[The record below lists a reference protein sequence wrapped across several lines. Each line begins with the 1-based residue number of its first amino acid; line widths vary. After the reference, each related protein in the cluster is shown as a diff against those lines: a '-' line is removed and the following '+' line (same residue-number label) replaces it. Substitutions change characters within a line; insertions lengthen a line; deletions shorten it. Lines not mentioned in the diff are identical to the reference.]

1 MSTQLSERQRQL
13 DDTDE
18 FLRILRETPLRSI
31 EDIREEREPIVT
43 QPVTAAGMQ
52 PERPDNETYQGR
64 HRKPYRGPSVWRL
77 KSWLLWR
84 FGDLV
89 QWRQLYEHQ
98 HNPYRVV

>member
-1 MSTQLSERQRQL
+1 MSTRLPQRQRRL

-18 FLRILRETPLRSI
+18 FLRILREIPLRSI

-52 PERPDNETYQGR
+52 PERPEPNRYRGR
-64 HRKPYRGPSVWRL
+64 HRRPYRGPSMWRL
-77 KSWLLWR
+77 KSWFLWH

-89 QWRQLYEHQ
+89 QWRTLYEQQ

>member
-31 EDIREEREPIVT
+31 EDIREEREPTVM

-52 PERPDNETYQGR
+52 PERPDGDGYRGL
-64 HRKPYRGPSVWRL
+64 HRRPFRGPSLWRL
-77 KSWLLWR
+77 KSWFLWH
-84 FGDLV
+84 FGDLL
-89 QWRQLYEHQ
+89 QWRRLYEQQ
-98 HNPYRVV
+98 HNSYRVV